1 MINKELKNII
11 NSIKSREGIT
21 QKEIA
26 ERLGLNPRHLSSVIN
41 GKYAP
46 SESLKN
52 NLHMNFG
59 VDVSNISSTPLV
71 LEPQKAYG
79 DPEYHSDDTIPLLPL
94 SAQAGSLNDFVLSV
108 KNFDCERIISPIK
121 DADFAI
127 SVSGDSMFP
136 EYPSGAQVL
145 IKKINEKA
153 FIDWGRVFV
162 LDTCN
167 GTIIKKLM
175 PSDDPSK
182 VMCVSINPAYPSY
195 EISLENVYGIYKV
208 MMCMAMK

>member
-1 MINKELKNII
+1 MNEFDIKNI
-11 NSIKSREGIT
+11 RAT
-21 QKEIA
+21 
-26 ERLGLNPRHLSSVIN
+26 LNISQ
-41 GKYAP
+41 
-46 SESLKN
+46 ESLADKI
-52 NLHMNFG
+52 G
-59 VDVSNISSTPLV
+59 VSTRTIQNWESGKVIPKSKHAILRKIISTSGLCM
-71 LEPQKAYG
+71 EDQCIYG
-79 DPEYHSDDTIPLLPL
+79 DSEYKSDETIPLLPL
-94 SAQAGSLNDFVLSV
+94 SAQAGLLNEFVLSV
-108 KNFDCERIISPIK
+108 KNIDCERIISPIK
-121 DADFAI
+121 GADFAI
-127 SVSGDSMFP
+127 SISGDSMFP

>member
-1 MINKELKNII
+1 MDEFDIKNIRTRLNI
-11 NSIKSREGIT
+11 SQEDLAKKLGISTRTVQNWESGRVIPKSKHAILRNIIHG
-21 QKEIA
+21 
-26 ERLGLNPRHLSSVIN
+26 G
-41 GKYAP
+41 
-46 SESLKN
+46 
-52 NLHMNFG
+52 
-59 VDVSNISSTPLV
+59 DVSMK
-71 LEPQKAYG
+71 PQKAYG
-79 DPEYHSDDTIPLLPL
+79 DPEYQSDDTIPLLPL
-94 SAQAGSLNDFVLSV
+94 SAQAGSLNNFVLSV

-182 VMCVSINPAYPSY
+182 IMCVSINPEYPSY
-195 EISLENVYGIYKV
+195 EIHLENIYGIYKV